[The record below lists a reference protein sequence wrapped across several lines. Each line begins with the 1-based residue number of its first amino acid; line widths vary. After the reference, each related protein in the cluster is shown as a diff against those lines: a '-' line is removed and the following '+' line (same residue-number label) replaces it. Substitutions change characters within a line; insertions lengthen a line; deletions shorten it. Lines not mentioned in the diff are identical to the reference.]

1 MKYRYHWS
9 FKLLALVL
17 AAVSGAVLLV
27 SSMGLI
33 LGELGYYERSQQ
45 SQLLREVDGF
55 CHYAAEAVFDNYA
68 WKESG
73 IEPKLFERFFRWGAD
88 VDAVDSLEHEF
99 YYQIRHGKTGELLEN
114 TLPAKLE
121 IDWSNGGTYDVRRG
135 YVTEMPKAEYYP
147 NFVQFNAAVDGM
159 VYVDLTGQSLPPLG
173 EGVTSYEYYVVSE
186 DGSVNW
192 QNVSTDQ
199 YNHAEAGGADYT
211 IYRIEYTQYESF
223 HVEVYMTAEQTAGM
237 REVPIGE
244 EFIPRLLAQ
253 YGHALGPMAIW
264 GALVLLM
271 SLLWLALVAG
281 RGPDSQG
288 VKPDGLNRIPL
299 DLYLLGAVLAAVG
312 LVVLTAMIVDQLILN
327 SGWGYYDGTGIEDF
341 YLDLIL
347 LILCGMGAG
356 GILALFTM
364 ACAAQMK
371 VGDNYWLKHTGVG
384 LCWRYG
390 WKFVVQAAKWCWRTV
405 KKVVK
410 WFLGIFTTIGSIFK
424 RLADLLPLTWQW
436 IIASGAVWL
445 LMLVC
450 CIVGINSW
458 EPWLIFFG
466 VLVTVLL
473 VLYGAYCFG
482 ALRDAAKKMSE
493 GNLEEKV
500 ENQLLLGCFGEFA
513 GHLNALG
520 DTCVEAARQQMKS
533 ERMKSELI
541 TNVSHDIKTPL
552 TSIINYVDLLQK
564 AETEEQRK
572 EYLAVLERQS
582 ARLKKLIEDLMEM
595 SKASSGNVPAEIAP
609 IDVTES
615 INQALGEYAD
625 RLAAQKLQL
634 LLRKPEEP
642 VMALCDGRLLWRVL
656 SNVMSNV
663 VKYAMPGTRVYLDLT
678 KAEQKV
684 QLAVKN
690 ISREEL
696 NISAEELM
704 ERFVRGD
711 ESRNTEGNGL
721 GLNIAR
727 SLMEVQKGTLELVV
741 DGDLFKVVLTLP
753 GAGEAEGEMLK
764 AES

>member
-33 LGELGYYERSQQ
+33 LGELGYYERSRQ

-55 CHYAAEAVFDNYA
+55 CHYAAETVFDNYA

-99 YYQIRHGKTGELLEN
+99 YYQIHSEKTGELLEN

-159 VYVDLTGQSLPPLG
+159 VYVDLNGQALPELG

-186 DGSVNW
+186 DDSVNW

-237 REVPIGE
+237 LEVPIGE

-271 SLLWLALVAG
+271 SLFWLALVAG
-281 RGPDSQG
+281 KSPYREG

-299 DLYLLGAVLAAVG
+299 DLYLAGAVLAAVG
-312 LVVLTAMIVDQLILN
+312 LVVLTAMVVDQLILN

-356 GILALFTM
+356 GVIALFTM

-390 WKFVVQAAKWCWRTV
+390 WKFVVRAAKWCWRTV
-405 KKVVK
+405 KRVFR
-410 WFLGIFTTIGSIFK
+410 WFLGIFTAIGSIFK

-436 IIASGAVWL
+436 LIASGAVWL

-450 CIVGINSW
+450 CIVGISNW

-500 ENQLLLGCFGEFA
+500 ENLFLLGCFGEFA
-513 GHLNALG
+513 RHLNALG

-564 AETEEQRK
+564 TDDEAERAD
-572 EYLAVLERQS
+572 YLEVLDRQS
-582 ARLKKLIEDLMEM
+582 QRLKKLIEDLMEM
-595 SKASSGNVPAEIAP
+595 SRANSGNVAVEITP
-609 IDVTES
+609 TDITEAV
-615 INQALGEYAD
+615 NQALGEFAD
-625 RLAAQKLQL
+625 TLESCGLTVLIKAPA
-634 LLRKPEEP
+634 EP
-642 VMALCDGRLLWRVL
+642 CLALCDGKHLWRVL
-656 SNVMSNV
+656 SNCLSNV
-663 VKYAMPGTRVYLDLT
+663 VKYAMPGTRVYVDVLTRGT
-678 KAEQKV
+678 KAEISI
-684 QLAVKN
+684 KN
-690 ISREEL
+690 ISARML
-696 NISAEELM
+696 NVSAEELM
-704 ERFVRGD
+704 ERFVRD
-711 ESRNTEGNGL
+711 DASRNTEGNGL
-721 GLNIAR
+721 GLNIAK
-727 SLMEVQKGTLELVV
+727 SLMELQSGRLDLVV
-741 DGDLFKVVLTLP
+741 DGDLFKVVLTLNTQ
-753 GAGEAEGEMLK
+753 
-764 AES
+764 